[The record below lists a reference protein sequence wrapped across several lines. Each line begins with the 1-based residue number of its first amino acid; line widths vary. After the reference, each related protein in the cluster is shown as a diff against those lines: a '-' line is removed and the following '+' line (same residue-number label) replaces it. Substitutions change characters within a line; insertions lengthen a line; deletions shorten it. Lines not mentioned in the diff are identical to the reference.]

1 MWIFEWLPDI
11 VIHIIFITGALGIFA
26 GFILTF
32 IPFVKQY
39 KLAIQI
45 ASLFIF
51 ALGVYLEGGLADNKE
66 WQFKIKELEGK
77 LAVAEERSKTANVV
91 IEEKIVTK
99 TNVVKQKGQDII
111 KYIDK
116 WQTKE
121 ILTEVP
127 GPERIRVEE
136 VIKYIENCPVP
147 KEIIDTHNAAALMNK
162 AAEGSNK

>member
-1 MWIFEWLPDI
+1 MWIFEWLPDA
-11 VIHIIFITGALGIFA
+11 VTHIIFLVGAVGIFA
-26 GFILTF
+26 GFVLTF

-77 LAVAEERSKTANVV
+77 LAVAEERSKTENVK

-99 TNVVKQKGQDII
+99 TQVVKQKGQDII
-111 KYIDK
+111 QYIDR
-116 WQTKE
+116 
-121 ILTEVP
+121 EV
-127 GPERIRVEE
+127 VKNNE
-136 VIKYIENCPVP
+136 VIKYVENCPVP
-147 KEIIDTHNAAALMNK
+147 KEIIDAHNQAAKMNQGEK
-162 AAEGSNK
+162 K

>member
-26 GFILTF
+26 GFVLTF

-77 LAVAEERSKTANVV
+77 LAVAEEKSKTANVV

-111 KYIDK
+111 KYIDR
-116 WQTKE
+116 E
-121 ILTEVP
+121 IIKNNEVVKY
-127 GPERIRVEE
+127 VEH
-136 VIKYIENCPVP
+136 CPIP
-147 KEIIDTHNAAALMNK
+147 KEIIDAHNAAALMNK
-162 AAEGSNK
+162 AAEGSKK

>member
-1 MWIFEWLPDI
+1 MWIFEWLPDAA
-11 VIHIIFITGALGIFA
+11 IHAIFIVGAVGIFSS
-26 GFILTF
+26 FVLTF

-66 WQFKIKELEGK
+66 WTARVKELESK
-77 LAVAEERSKTANVV
+77 IASAEERSKTANVIV
-91 IEEKIVTK
+91 QEKIVTK

-111 KYIDK
+111 QYIDR
-116 WQTKE
+116 
-121 ILTEVP
+121 EV
-127 GPERIRVEE
+127 VKNNE

-147 KEIIDTHNAAALMNK
+147 KEIIDAHNAAALMNK
-162 AAEGSNK
+162 AAEGGKK